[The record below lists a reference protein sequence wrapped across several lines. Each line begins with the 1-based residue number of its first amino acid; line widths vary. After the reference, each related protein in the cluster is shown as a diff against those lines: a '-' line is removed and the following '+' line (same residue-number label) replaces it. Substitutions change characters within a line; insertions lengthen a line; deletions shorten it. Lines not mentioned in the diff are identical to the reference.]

1 MNRIQIEPEFDEF
14 VRQSGNV
21 VIRETIAKSPTFQ
34 NADYFFPEDNI
45 IAELKCLEQDKF
57 NDPRTQEKLGRLWIK
72 WRQRGDVS
80 GRIPEIIHSKNLP
93 DRCQKDMYRVYSNP
107 IRHRIKKANRQI
119 RETKKAMNL
128 PDARGLLLIA
138 NDGNLALDP
147 AAMVHIL
154 FESVR
159 NNFSEIDNFVFFTAN
174 LFVRLSNPPKQS
186 LIWFNGVIDDATA
199 IGEPFIRKLFDG
211 WSQHIS
217 RVQGVPIET
226 VENTEMSEFWKL
238 SHPKPHF
245 G

>member
-1 MNRIQIEPEFDEF
+1 
-14 VRQSGNV
+14 
-21 VIRETIAKSPTFQ
+21 
-34 NADYFFPEDNI
+34 
-45 IAELKCLEQDKF
+45 
-57 NDPRTQEKLGRLWIK
+57 
-72 WRQRGDVS
+72 
-80 GRIPEIIHSKNLP
+80 
-93 DRCQKDMYRVYSNP
+93 
-107 IRHRIKKANRQI
+107 
-119 RETKKAMNL
+119 MNL